1 MKRLILASALLACGG
16 AFAAG
21 KDAAVPAP
29 APVDVPKPGAVDAPA
44 AATAKGGQLPLDS
57 FIKHAQ
63 FVDAKIS
70 PNGEYL
76 AASVMA
82 TEDTGALIV
91 LNLADMKMLG
101 NFKLRGKTFVN
112 AFAWANPK
120 RLIFSVA
127 ESDGSKSNPQST
139 GEIYGMDANGKNQA
153 LLVGGRKEGAI
164 GMNGKLEAGFLVDD
178 LWDDDKFALV
188 QLYGVGND
196 EGDYPRLARMNV
208 DTGKTSLVARAPVLN
223 AEFLVDHEQRPRFAW
238 GEGTDT
244 RQRVYYRTA
253 KGGDWELI
261 NDENKGGLRMQ
272 PLAFSR
278 DGNTVYLQVTEAS
291 GPDGLYA
298 WDVATRERKLVA
310 RDDATDPMGVAL
322 SFDGK
327 EPYAV
332 VFMDGKPRLET
343 LAAKSPELAL
353 RKALS
358 ASFPDSWVSFTSA
371 THDQSKVVVRVAS
384 DRNPGEYYL
393 FDRNTKKATYLLSSR
408 EWVEPERMAEMKP
421 IEYTARDGMVIHGY
435 LTLPPGSDGRN
446 LPLIL
451 NPHGGPIGPFDSWAY
466 NWEVQL
472 FASRGYAV
480 LQVNYRGSGNYG
492 NSFKHAG
499 YREWGGKMID
509 DMTDG
514 VAWVVK
520 QGIADKDR
528 VCIYGASYGGYAA
541 AQAAVREPDLYQCAV
556 GYVGV
561 YDLPMMFTYGDIPD
575 RDSGKT
581 FLSEAMGGGTDFLVA
596 SSPSRHA
603 AEIKAPMFLIVGNDD
618 VRAHPKHSRTMRDAL
633 EKAGKT
639 VEWMEKDYEGHGY
652 FKEENN
658 RELYTRMLAFFD
670 RYIGAGAK
678 GASAVAGGSN

>member
-1 MKRLILASALLACGG
+1 MDAERTIRRDAGDHPPQIDIRAHPLKCARPYRGGSGAIRATRTQAPGWGLFKRVGTIMKRLILASALLACGG

-21 KDAAVPAP
+21 EDAAVPAP
-29 APVDVPKPGAVDAPA
+29 APVDVPKPGAVESPA
-44 AATAKGGQLPLDS
+44 ATPAKGGEIPLDS

-272 PLAFSR
+272 PLAFCA
-278 DGNTVYLQVTEAS
+278 T
-291 GPDGLYA
+291 
-298 WDVATRERKLVA
+298 ATRSTCR
-310 RDDATDPMGVAL
+310 
-322 SFDGK
+322 
-327 EPYAV
+327 
-332 VFMDGKPRLET
+332 
-343 LAAKSPELAL
+343 
-353 RKALS
+353 
-358 ASFPDSWVSFTSA
+358 
-371 THDQSKVVVRVAS
+371 
-384 DRNPGEYYL
+384 
-393 FDRNTKKATYLLSSR
+393 
-408 EWVEPERMAEMKP
+408 
-421 IEYTARDGMVIHGY
+421 
-435 LTLPPGSDGRN
+435 
-446 LPLIL
+446 
-451 NPHGGPIGPFDSWAY
+451 
-466 NWEVQL
+466 
-472 FASRGYAV
+472 
-480 LQVNYRGSGNYG
+480 
-492 NSFKHAG
+492 
-499 YREWGGKMID
+499 
-509 DMTDG
+509 
-514 VAWVVK
+514 
-520 QGIADKDR
+520 
-528 VCIYGASYGGYAA
+528 
-541 AQAAVREPDLYQCAV
+541 
-556 GYVGV
+556 
-561 YDLPMMFTYGDIPD
+561 
-575 RDSGKT
+575 
-581 FLSEAMGGGTDFLVA
+581 
-596 SSPSRHA
+596 
-603 AEIKAPMFLIVGNDD
+603 
-618 VRAHPKHSRTMRDAL
+618 
-633 EKAGKT
+633 
-639 VEWMEKDYEGHGY
+639 
-652 FKEENN
+652 
-658 RELYTRMLAFFD
+658 
-670 RYIGAGAK
+670 
-678 GASAVAGGSN
+678 